1 MLGGEIMFGI
11 PGMDLGRIILYVVIG
26 IIYVYK
32 FVKHK
37 KLANLIMVFVCI
49 YGLTSASFILKP
61 YRDLLINNN
70 LYIVVNVIM
79 LLLIGLLIAY
89 SILSKYIKK
98 INRNWILNKK
108 QVRYVSSLFICAIK
122 CIKNGKLVIHML
134 LTKITF

>member
-1 MLGGEIMFGI
+1 
-11 PGMDLGRIILYVVIG
+11 MDLGRIILYVVIG

-108 QVRYVSSLFICAIK
+108 QVRYVSSLFIYAIK

>member
-1 MLGGEIMFGI
+1 MFGI

-26 IIYVYK
+26 LIYVYK

>member
-70 LYIVVNVIM
+70 LYIVVNVII

-98 INRNWILNKK
+98 INRNWN
-108 QVRYVSSLFICAIK
+108 IK
-122 CIKNGKLVIHML
+122 
-134 LTKITF
+134 

>member
-1 MLGGEIMFGI
+1 MFGI

-37 KLANLIMVFVCI
+37 RLANLIMVFVCI

>member
-1 MLGGEIMFGI
+1 MFGI
-11 PGMDLGRIILYVVIG
+11 PGMDLGRIILCVVIG

-49 YGLTSASFILKP
+49 YGLTSANFILKP

-70 LYIVVNVIM
+70 LYIVVNVII
-79 LLLIGLLIAY
+79 LLFIGLLIAY

-98 INRNWILNKK
+98 INRNWNVK
-108 QVRYVSSLFICAIK
+108 
-122 CIKNGKLVIHML
+122 
-134 LTKITF
+134 

>member
-1 MLGGEIMFGI
+1 MFGI

-49 YGLTSASFILKP
+49 YGLTSANFILKP

>member
-1 MLGGEIMFGI
+1 MFGI

-26 IIYVYK
+26 IIYMYK

>member
-1 MLGGEIMFGI
+1 MFGI

>member
-1 MLGGEIMFGI
+1 MFGI

-37 KLANLIMVFVCI
+37 KLANLIIVFVCI

>member
-1 MLGGEIMFGI
+1 MFGI
-11 PGMDLGRIILYVVIG
+11 PGMDLGRIILCVVIG
-26 IIYVYK
+26 LIYVYK

-49 YGLTSASFILKP
+49 YGLTSANFILKP